1 MKILLLH
8 DYAARFGG
16 AEALTIALRDGLRER
31 GHDARLLA
39 TSAGLD
45 GPSVAD
51 YECRGTTS
59 SLRTALQVANPSAAR
74 AVRRAV
80 AEFRPDVVHVRM
92 FLTQLSPLV
101 LPPLKDIPSIYHAV
115 WYRAICP
122 TGTKLRPDGAVCHD
136 HPRRRR
142 GGQEL
147 RQLASL
153 RSLQDLGASQRTE
166 NHSDQH
172 ADLFRPGR
180 GYVLLTRRYRTTR
193 AASPTAYGR

>member
-8 DYAARFGG
+8 DYAAGFGG
-16 AEALTIALRDGLRER
+16 AEALTISLRDGLRER

-51 YECRGTTS
+51 YGCRGTTS
-59 SLRTALQVANPSAAR
+59 SFRTALQVANPSAAR

-80 AEFRPDVVHVRM
+80 TEFRPDVVHVRM

-101 LPPLKDIPSIYHAV
+101 LPPLREIPSIYHAV

-122 TGTKLRPDGAVCHD
+122 TGTKLRPDGAVCH
-136 HPRRRR
+136 
-142 GGQEL
+142 E
-147 RQLASL
+147 
-153 RSLQDLGASQRTE
+153 
-166 NHSDQH
+166 
-172 ADLFRPGR
+172 RPGSVCHRAGCLPLRDWGPLMVQMALWRRWR
-180 GYVLLTRRYRTTR
+180 GVFDMVVANSEAVR
-193 AASPTAYGR
+193 GRLIHE